1 MAVKVIGKVVG
12 FSDNTEI
19 NREVIAGPVLSAA
32 DGENSDSKSKNNVL
46 NDVQNL
52 SNVIISIEKA
62 KVEEKNA
69 PSENDNIQTE
79 NKEIA
84 FFTEPK
90 RVTKKSQRHI
100 FAFQA
105 ITAASV
111 CIVMLLLHLCAG
123 ELYDNLHL
131 YFLRLFQ
138 W

>member
-12 FSDNTEI
+12 FSDNTNLDTEI
-19 NREVIAGPVLSAA
+19 NSTPVLPVE
-32 DGENSDSKSKNNVL
+32 DRENSINKSKNSALNNVQSL
-46 NDVQNL
+46 P
-52 SNVIISIEKA
+52 NVTTPKENA
-62 KVEEKNA
+62 QEEEKIT

-105 ITAASV
+105 ITAAAV
-111 CIVMLLLHLCAG
+111 CVVMLLLHLCAG

>member
-12 FSDNTEI
+12 FSDNTEL
-19 NREVIAGPVLSAA
+19 NREINSAPVLSAA
-32 DGENSDSKSKNNVL
+32 DRENSDGKSNALNTVQSIPNV
-46 NDVQNL
+46 
-52 SNVIISIEKA
+52 VILKEKSQA
-62 KVEEKNA
+62 EEKNT

-105 ITAASV
+105 ITAAAV
-111 CIVMLLLHLCAG
+111 CVVMLLLHLCAG